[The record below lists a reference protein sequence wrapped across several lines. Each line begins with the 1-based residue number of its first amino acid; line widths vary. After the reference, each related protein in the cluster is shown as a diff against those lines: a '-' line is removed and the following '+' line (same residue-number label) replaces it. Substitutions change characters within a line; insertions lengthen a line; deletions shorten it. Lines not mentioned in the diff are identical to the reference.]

1 MVVYICEL
9 ASVTELSLQE
19 FVVAVEL
26 SFNRKIGLDSGH
38 FAHRLHID
46 AVEGAPVTLH
56 CHVLKY
62 VPVIVESWCWNDG
75 DVSFIAL

>member
-1 MVVYICEL
+1 MVMYICKL
-9 ASVTELSLQE
+9 AAVTELSLQK
-19 FVVAVEL
+19 FVVAVKL

-62 VPVIVESWCWNDG
+62 VPVVVESRSWYDG
-75 DVSFIAL
+75 DVSFITL